1 MSFALVE
8 YFFSSETSDERLPW
22 WTKFINNLSEM
33 STKSMLLKISQ
44 NSQETPM
51 SESFFNKVAGCRPA
65 TLLKRESGAGVFM

>member
-22 WTKFINNLSEM
+22 WTKFISNLSEI

-51 SESFFNKVAGCRPA
+51 S
-65 TLLKRESGAGVFM
+65 GVFF